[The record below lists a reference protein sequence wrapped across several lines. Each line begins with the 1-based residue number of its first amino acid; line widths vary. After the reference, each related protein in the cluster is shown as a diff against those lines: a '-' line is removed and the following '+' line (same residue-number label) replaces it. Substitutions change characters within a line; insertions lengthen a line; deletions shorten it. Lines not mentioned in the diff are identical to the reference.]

1 MVYKFYVNHVTK
13 TKHMTIKLINY
24 YFKNYKE
31 DKIVDL
37 VIKGNR
43 VYAINKSTKCKH
55 IFVNSEESI
64 LIANAKD
71 MEKVKKYIY
80 GN

>member
-1 MVYKFYVNHVTK
+1 
-13 TKHMTIKLINY
+13 MTMKLIHH

-37 VIKGNR
+37 VIKDNR

-64 LIANAKD
+64 KITNKKD
-71 MEKVKKYIY
+71 LEKVKDYIY
-80 GN
+80 DKNKF